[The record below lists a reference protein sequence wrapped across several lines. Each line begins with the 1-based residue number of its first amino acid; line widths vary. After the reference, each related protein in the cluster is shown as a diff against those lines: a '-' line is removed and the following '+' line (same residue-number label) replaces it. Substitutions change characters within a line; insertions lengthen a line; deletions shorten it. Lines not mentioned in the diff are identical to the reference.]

1 MDNYAQTTLITSL
14 SQEQLQQHIN
24 GIPGNGNIKVGL
36 NTNAD
41 SIPWDD
47 TYTPQFWQLKQGEVL
62 NNEEY
67 KVINKELETA
77 TLATRDALQELT
89 VKFKNYL
96 ELKKCQAVVDCD
108 DETRVLQTKA
118 QLKEEVHM
126 QAAILQKL
134 LECFKCEIAGE
145 FKKEGL

>member
-1 MDNYAQTTLITSL
+1 MDNYAQTTPITSL
-14 SQEQLQQHIN
+14 TQEQLQEISS
-24 GIPGNGNIKVGL
+24 GIFQSDNIKVGL

-47 TYTPQFWQLKQGEVL
+47 TYKPQFYPLKQGEVL
-62 NNEEY
+62 NDEEY
-67 KVINKELETA
+67 NDIKKELETA

-96 ELKKCQAVVDCD
+96 ELKKCKAVVDYD
-108 DETRVLQTKA
+108 DETKALRTNA
-118 QLKEEVHM
+118 QLKDEVHM
-126 QAAILQKL
+126 QVAILQKT
-134 LECFKCEIAGE
+134 LECLGVEISDV